1 MVLGTQH
8 AEPGLMH
15 ERRRLQRLVGTLLS
29 HPMCGKLAEFFVD
42 ERKQFLASFRIT
54 LSAAVH
60 KIFGP

>member
-1 MVLGTQH
+1 
-8 AEPGLMH
+8 MH